1 MKDITPNDI
10 KRTITFLENL
20 DDTKYFANSSIILG
34 MLEVLNDLQIDVSQ
48 LYMGDNEFDDEQE
61 ALDSLLD
68 GWHDG
73 IYRHRFT
80 WRNPCN
86 RNLSS

>member
-1 MKDITPNDI
+1 MTSDITPNDI
-10 KRTITFLENL
+10 SKTIVFLENL

-34 MLEVLNDLQIDVSQ
+34 MLEVLNDLQIDISQ

-68 GWHDG
+68 G
-73 IYRHRFT
+73 
-80 WRNPCN
+80 
-86 RNLSS
+86 

>member
-68 GWHDG
+68 G
-73 IYRHRFT
+73 
-80 WRNPCN
+80 
-86 RNLSS
+86 